1 MRLYKNEVGPRVLCD
16 PAVDC
21 IRHPGRIYER
31 PADVLVDTSLT
42 LAEQRAILSA
52 WASDACA
59 VESAPP
65 LRHAPFAARPVTF
78 DEVMDALVALD
89 RRQAPALS
97 VDPVK
102 KAKTFK
108 KASSHRH
115 HRPSAIERNIGA
127 TSSRPITT
135 GGVT

>member
-1 MRLYKNEVGPRVLCD
+1 MTQFINEVGPHVLCE

-21 IRHPGRIYER
+21 IRHPGRLYER
-31 PADVLVDTSLT
+31 PADVLLDASLSH
-42 LAEQRAILSA
+42 AEQRAILSG

-59 VESAPP
+59 VGSAPP

-78 DEVMDALVALD
+78 DDVMDALIALD

-102 KAKTFK
+102 KETTSKNA
-108 KASSHRH
+108 ASHRNP
-115 HRPSAIERNIGA
+115 RPSPIERNIGA
-127 TSSRPITT
+127 TWSRPITT

>member
-1 MRLYKNEVGPRVLCD
+1 MKLYIEAGPHGLCA
-16 PAVDC
+16 PEGDC
-21 IRHPGRIYER
+21 IRHPGRLYER
-31 PADVLVDTSLT
+31 PADVLGDALLT

-65 LRHAPFAARPVTF
+65 LRHAPFAPQPVTF

-89 RRQAPALS
+89 RRRAPALS
-97 VDPVK
+97 ANPVK
-102 KAKTFK
+102 KAKKSK

-115 HRPSAIERNIGA
+115 RHSSTMERNIGA
-127 TSSRPITT
+127 TWSRPITT